1 MNEELTDFSV
11 EEGKSA
17 VEVIATHMEFN
28 KITEFIA
35 ELLGKGLEI
44 GHRLFLMRESIA
56 DILNVLGDIDM
67 EYDEI
72 RIAKNGNYY
81 LLFINTSLL
90 EALRR
95 KEFVRN
101 TEGLWVA
108 VSIYCMTN
116 DDYKLVRKLIEKHG
130 MKTISSHL
138 MVSRK

>member
-1 MNEELTDFSV
+1 MSEELTDFSV

-17 VEVIATHMEFN
+17 VEVIATHMEFG
-28 KITEFIA
+28 KITEFIK
-35 ELLGKGLEI
+35 ELLTKGLEI
-44 GHRLFLMRESIA
+44 GHRLFLIRESIA
-56 DILNVLGDIDM
+56 DILNVLGSIDM

-81 LLFINTSLL
+81 ILYIDTTLL
-90 EALRR
+90 EVLRR

-116 DDYKLVRKLIEKHG
+116 DDYKLVRKLIEKYG
-130 MKTISSHL
+130 MDVVSSHL

>member
-1 MNEELTDFSV
+1 MNEELVGFSV

-17 VEVIATHMEFN
+17 VEVIATHMEFS
-28 KITEFIA
+28 KITEFIK
-35 ELLGKGLEI
+35 ELLDKGLEI
-44 GHRLFLMRESIA
+44 GHRLFLIRESIA
-56 DILNVLGDIDM
+56 DILNVLGSIDM

-81 LLFINTSLL
+81 ILYIDTTLL
-90 EALRR
+90 EVLRR

-116 DDYKLVRKLIEKHG
+116 DDYKLVRNLIEKYG
-130 MKTISSHL
+130 MDVVSSHL